1 MCVRNQLPAINIIL
15 QILFENMYPR
25 VACVSIY
32 VAVYQTIR
40 ILLLV
45 IVTVVGWYFYVGT
58 NVPVIEL
65 VKMYN

>member
-1 MCVRNQLPAINIIL
+1 
-15 QILFENMYPR
+15 MYPR